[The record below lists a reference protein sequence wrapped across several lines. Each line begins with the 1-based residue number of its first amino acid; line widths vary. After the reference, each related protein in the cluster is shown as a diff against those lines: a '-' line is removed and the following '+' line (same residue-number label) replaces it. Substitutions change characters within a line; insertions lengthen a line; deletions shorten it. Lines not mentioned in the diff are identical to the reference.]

1 VSSTHIG
8 SKSVYSIRQVPPV
21 EMRKP
26 HKTSCLLQ
34 ENEAGQISSIMNV
47 KIKVKETT
55 TSHTHVKWFFT
66 AMNECDFHIY
76 NRALRGHL
84 PNEGKHQHPA

>member
-1 VSSTHIG
+1 
-8 SKSVYSIRQVPPV
+8 
-21 EMRKP
+21 
-26 HKTSCLLQ
+26 
-34 ENEAGQISSIMNV
+34 MNV
-47 KIKVKETT
+47 KIKVKDET